1 MLSLRGVIASMVV
14 VVILASSVACS
25 PTPAPPAAEPAATS
39 TLARSASETA
49 GSQSPTQWAATRT
62 GAGGAGSAGTETD
75 GSPIPTE
82 EPTGGSSD
90 VRATSAEVDPAGPD
104 ITLYTLPECSVVP
117 NGALS
122 GADALTLLVAVRNSG
137 PGSWNGQVAFRVT
150 SDAGVSSQG
159 NAALSSGSGFTAMQ
173 VDLSDSD
180 YRRNHRFT
188 ITADPDNQIRERDET
203 NNQLVIS
210 VSLPSRPTGT
220 VNVNCTSP

>member
-1 MLSLRGVIASMVV
+1 MLSLRGVIASMVI

-25 PTPAPPAAEPAATS
+25 GTPATPAAEPAATS
-39 TLARSASETA
+39 TPARSPSETA

-62 GAGGAGSAGTETD
+62 GAGGAGSAGAETD
-75 GSPIPTE
+75 GSPMPTE
-82 EPTGGSSD
+82 EPTAGSSD
-90 VRATSAEVDPAGPD
+90 ARATRSEVDPAGPD

-137 PGSWNGQVAFRVT
+137 PGSWNGQVPFRVT
-150 SDAGVSSQG
+150 SDAGMSSHG
-159 NAALSSGSGFTAMQ
+159 SAALSSGSGFTAMQ
-173 VDLSDSD
+173 VDLSRSD
-180 YRRNHRFT
+180 YRRTHRFT
-188 ITADPDNQIRERDET
+188 ITADPDNQIRERDES